1 MKPLSQMPANE
12 IRSVKLSVSTVT
24 REAMS
29 RPIAG
34 HEAAVKKARGRGNEV
49 AEQEMEARAARKVTL
64 QLAPSR
70 QERRK
75 EISRRGP

>member
-1 MKPLSQMPANE
+1 MPANE

-49 AEQEMEARAARKVTL
+49 VEQEMEARAAQKVML
-64 QLAPSR
+64 QPAPSR
-70 QERRK
+70 QEGRK
-75 EISRRGP
+75 EISRHGPQL